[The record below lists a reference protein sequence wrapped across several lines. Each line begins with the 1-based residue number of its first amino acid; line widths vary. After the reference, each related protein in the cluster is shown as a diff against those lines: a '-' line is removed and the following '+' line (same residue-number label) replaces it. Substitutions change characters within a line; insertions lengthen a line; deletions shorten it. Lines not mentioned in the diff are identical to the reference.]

1 MLGPYLSFA
10 GAVWNGRPNVQ
21 VLTPAIPLHF
31 HSTDLKL
38 REMTARHISAFSSAV
53 RSLEEHY
60 NGPLYHQTSTVDGV
74 YPSVRDIFP
83 YPVSFTSGTLE
94 EPKLRNFTY
103 HSLVKSGKL
112 IFRGEISDTGEKIC
126 IKFVR
131 RYSEKAHEFCA
142 RNNWAPKLLA
152 FQELSGGWHMVIME
166 YLSDY
171 VDLFGSSLAP
181 DRVEAV
187 KKHLE
192 GILVQMHQHGYVHG
206 DVRNV
211 NVMIKNDP
219 DLPVMLVD
227 FDWAG
232 KIGEA
237 RYPMNVNR
245 EDVYRPEGA
254 VDNELVLAEHDM
266 LTLMELTC

>member
-1 MLGPYLSFA
+1 M
-10 GAVWNGRPNVQ
+10 WNGRPNVQ

-38 REMTARHISAFSSAV
+38 REMTARYIGAFSSAV

-60 NGPLYHQTSTVDGV
+60 SEPLYHQTPTVGGV
-74 YPSVRDIFP
+74 YPSARDIFP

-94 EPKLRNFTY
+94 EPKPRNFIY
-103 HSLVKSGKL
+103 HSLVKAGKL
-112 IFRGEISDTGEKIC
+112 IFRGEISDTREKIC

-131 RYSEKAHEFCA
+131 RYSEKVHEFCA

-152 FQELSGGWHMVIME
+152 FQGLSGGWHMVIME
-166 YLSDY
+166 DLNDY
-171 VDLFGSSLAP
+171 VDLFRSSLAP

-187 KKHLE
+187 KKYVR
-192 GILVQMHQHGYVHG
+192 GMLVQMHQRGYVHG
-206 DVRNV
+206 DVRDV
-211 NVMIKNDP
+211 NIMIKNEP

-232 KIGEA
+232 EIGEA
-237 RYPMNVNR
+237 TYPMNVNR
-245 EDVYRPEGA
+245 VDVHRPEEA
-254 VDNELVLAEHDM
+254 VDNAPIRAEHDM
-266 LTLMELTC
+266 FMLEELT

>member
-1 MLGPYLSFA
+1 M
-10 GAVWNGRPNVQ
+10 WNGCPNAQ

-38 REMTARHISAFSSAV
+38 REMTARCISAFASAV

-60 NGPLYHQTSTVDGV
+60 NEPLYHQTPTVDGV

-94 EPKLRNFTY
+94 EPKSRNFIY

-112 IFRGEISDTGEKIC
+112 IFRGEISDTREKIC

-131 RYSEKAHEFCA
+131 RYSKKVHEFCA
-142 RNNWAPKLLA
+142 NNNWAPKLLA

-166 YLSDY
+166 DLNDY
-171 VDLFGSSLAP
+171 VDLFGSTLAP

-187 KKHLE
+187 KKHLK
-192 GILVQMHQHGYVHG
+192 GMLVQMHQHGYVHG

-219 DLPVMLVD
+219 DLPIMLVD

-232 KIGEA
+232 KISEA

-254 VDNELVLAEHDM
+254 VDNELIEAEHDM
-266 LTLMELTC
+266 LMLTELTC